1 MPFWVTRCCR
11 SRASVV
17 GVAKLE
23 PDVAEAPWV
32 RGGRQLPVA
41 RPYFLRDLAGD
52 ALLLG
57 KLGTRPEASRGHRR
71 ARCRSPSP
79 NSESQRRFP
88 CTRTV
93 PEPTLSRRATGRVID
108 RTVSPIAPHK
118 DLPARSSP
126 RLPHVLLSSGN
137 HAVRDPG
144 HLRPKP

>member
-1 MPFWVTRCCR
+1 MLISETVLSAVRPRILIRAQVQDSRITLSAVGAAAMPFWVTRCCR

-23 PDVAEAPWV
+23 PDVAEPPWV

-71 ARCRSPSP
+71 AHD
-79 NSESQRRFP
+79 
-88 CTRTV
+88 
-93 PEPTLSRRATGRVID
+93 AGRK
-108 RTVSPIAPHK
+108 A
-118 DLPARSSP
+118 DLI
-126 RLPHVLLSSGN
+126 
-137 HAVRDPG
+137 
-144 HLRPKP
+144 